1 MPEADTVPEG
11 VDPARPSAARMYDY
25 YLGGT
30 HNYEADRQAAEQLRQ
45 RMPELADAAWAN
57 RGFHGRAAIWM
68 AEQGIR
74 QFIDIG
80 CGLPAPSNTH
90 EAVRKVTPDAR
101 VVYVDHDPMVAAGRA
116 PLLAPDGRTAF
127 VAADLRDPDSVLG
140 HPELRRLIDVRE
152 SAGVLMTAV
161 LHYVAD
167 GSDPRG
173 LVGRY
178 MTAMAPGSYLA
189 LSHLTYDQLPPQVT
203 AVAQDIYERAASSIH
218 ARTREQVARLFDGL
232 ELVPAQPGGEPA
244 VTFAGLWGAEDLE
257 AADSDGSRASYCGV
271 ARRP

>member
-11 VDPARPSAARMYDY
+11 VDPARPSPARMYDY

-152 SAGVLMTAV
+152 PAGVLMTAV

-189 LSHLTYDQLPPQVT
+189 LSHLTYDQLPPQVA

>member
-1 MPEADTVPEG
+1 MLPNLMLANLMLANPMAGEEPRMPEADTVPEG
-11 VDPARPSAARMYDY
+11 VDPARPSPARLYDY

-152 SAGVLMTAV
+152 PGRGADDGRPALRGGRLGPARAGGPV
-161 LHYVAD
+161 HD
-167 GSDPRG
+167 GHG
-173 LVGRY
+173 
-178 MTAMAPGSYLA
+178 
-189 LSHLTYDQLPPQVT
+189 
-203 AVAQDIYERAASSIH
+203 
-218 ARTREQVARLFDGL
+218 
-232 ELVPAQPGGEPA
+232 
-244 VTFAGLWGAEDLE
+244 AG
-257 AADSDGSRASYCGV
+257 
-271 ARRP
+271 

>member
-1 MPEADTVPEG
+1 MPEADTVPDG
-11 VDPARPSAARMYDY
+11 VDPARPSPARLYDY

-30 HNYEADRQAAEQLRQ
+30 SNYEADRQAAEQLRQ

-116 PLLAPDGRTAF
+116 PLLAADGRTAF
-127 VAADLRDPDSVLG
+127 VPADLRDPDSVLG
-140 HPELRRLIDVRE
+140 HPELRRLIDFRE
-152 SAGVLMTAV
+152 PAGVLMTAV

-173 LVGRY
+173 LVRRY
-178 MTAMAPGSYLA
+178 VTAMAPGSYLA
-189 LSHLTYDQLPPQVT
+189 LSHLTYDQLPPQVA
-203 AVAQDIYERAASSIH
+203 AVAQDIYERAASSIY

>member
-1 MPEADTVPEG
+1 MPEADTVPDG
-11 VDPARPSAARMYDY
+11 VDPARPSPARLYDY

-30 HNYEADRQAAEQLRQ
+30 RNYEADRQAAEQLRQ

-74 QFIDIG
+74 QFVDIG

-101 VVYVDHDPMVAAGRA
+101 VVYVDHDPMVAAGSA

-127 VAADLRDPDSVLG
+127 VPADLRDPDSVLG
-140 HPELRRLIDVRE
+140 HPELRRLIDFRE
-152 SAGVLMTAV
+152 PAGVLMTAV

-173 LVGRY
+173 LVRRY
-178 MTAMAPGSYLA
+178 LTAVAPGSYLA
-189 LSHLTYDQLPPQVT
+189 LSHLTYDQLPPQVA
-203 AVAQDIYERAASSIH
+203 AVAQDIYERAASSIY
-218 ARTREQVARLFDGL
+218 ARTREEIARLFDGL